1 MHRTTRPRRP
11 APAPLLARLLPAL
24 LCALCAFL
32 MTPAPALAAGTPAI
46 PAATASPVTGPASG
60 DPGAPTRTASAAEV
74 PVPVPGTPAAG
85 PVRASATAPEAGP
98 APGGPAPVTAAE
110 GAVVLGSVPQ
120 AGAAEAAE
128 LPAVVEHSVRFP
140 APPVAPPV
148 LRSAAD
154 APARGRVAGDPRRER
169 APPHVP
175 YDPRTPRG
183 PPSTRHS

>member
-32 MTPAPALAAGTPAI
+32 MTPAPALAAGTPA
-46 PAATASPVTGPASG
+46 PAAASPVTGPAPG
-60 DPGAPTRTASAAEV
+60 GPGAPTRTASAPEV
-74 PVPVPGTPAAG
+74 PAPGTPAAG
-85 PVRASATAPEAGP
+85 PVRVPATAPAVGP

-110 GAVVLGSVPQ
+110 GPVVLGSVPQ

-154 APARGRVAGDPRRER
+154 VPARGRVAGDPRRER